1 MISEYYVSPRE
12 VSLNP
17 RLIIS
22 LVIQRTSD
30 NNGGLLIFLQ
40 HGNFATDSISWSQ
53 NQPPHFPQLRVV
65 HRGVAFKAIHTQKTD
80 DKTFHLRLRE
90 FTANAASWTLQERHE
105 CVGGVVGRKMIP
117 SIGVKDVSI
126 FAPER
131 RQAMYGVGVDIYS
144 CTGRDIVTTKMI
156 IGDGLAYSH
165 WNRRNVAQGF
175 ATYIV
180 QVMQIVGIE
189 LGKAFDV
196 VAGSRIKEEGVVL
209 LDLCS
214 ETFLNLWVR

>member
-1 MISEYYVSPRE
+1 MVT
-12 VSLNP
+12 
-17 RLIIS
+17 IS
-22 LVIQRTSD
+22 LVVQRTSD
-30 NNGGLLIFLQ
+30 NDGGFLIFLQ
-40 HGNFATDSISWSQ
+40 HGNFATDSISRSQ

-90 FTANAASWTLQERHE
+90 FAADAASWTLQERHE
-105 CVGGVVGRKMIP
+105 CVGRVVGRKMIP

-126 FAPER
+126 FTPKR

-156 IGDGLAYSH
+156 ISDGLAYGH
-165 WNRRNVAQGF
+165 WDRRNVAQGF
-175 ATYIV
+175 ATYVV
-180 QVMQIVGIE
+180 QVMQIVSIE

-196 VAGSRIKEEGVVL
+196 VAGPRIKEEGVVL

-214 ETFLNLWVR
+214 ETFLDLRVR